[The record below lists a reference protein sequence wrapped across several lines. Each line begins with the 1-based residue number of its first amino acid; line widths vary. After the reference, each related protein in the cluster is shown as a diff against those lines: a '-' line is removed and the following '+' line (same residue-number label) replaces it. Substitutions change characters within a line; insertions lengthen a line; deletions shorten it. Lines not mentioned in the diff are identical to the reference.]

1 MEKYLTKTSKR
12 LILDVEKLKIR
23 LPFKLNEK
31 FIVLRPYFIKFIDK
45 YRELNNVL
53 DSVKD
58 FKKDIIKSKKINIP
72 CNTLNILNYIRK
84 NKTVLDDIYNTCDFS
99 LDEIKK
105 TSEFLNSYD
114 KYNFEKCI
122 LWMNNHG
129 EKINRGIYNLL
140 KQSKIPGL
148 FLKKMHIPTLEIYGE
163 FTSLDVRD
171 YVEKYINSSISFVVE
186 IKGIKLN
193 LNIKTR
199 DHVKEE
205 RLIKLIKRCLILSHY
220 HNLKDVV
227 NIEFL
232 ETKNKKI
239 LPKRNTSKLLGPKEI
254 NSGSTY
260 QSMNDSHVCVWREE
274 ESPKLILHELVHYL
288 DIDFRFDTKQFDS
301 LISRYFNIN
310 PDTQKKLY
318 EAYTET
324 CACIINI
331 FTCSLECCDNQHSYK
346 YAKKMFNYELK
357 YSLFQVA
364 KILNFYSFKNINE
377 FVKPYDSKNK
387 FKQSTSVFSYFF
399 VKTALLFYLDEF
411 IDFIKKNNDKN
422 VDYSFKLSDSYNVP
436 KNFLIFILD
445 ICKRRE
451 YLEIINSIMIKLKSL
466 KKTRKNNYRLPKLS
480 KTTQNTL
487 RMTCV
492 EIK

>member
-1 MEKYLTKTSKR
+1 MEKYLTKTSKI
-12 LILDVEKLKIR
+12 LISDINKLKIR

-31 FIVLRPYFIKFIDK
+31 FIVLRPYFVKFVDK
-45 YRELNNVL
+45 YRGLNNVL
-53 DSVKD
+53 DNIKD

-72 CNTLNILNYIRK
+72 CNTLNILDYLKK
-84 NKTVLDDIYNTCDFS
+84 NKKV
-99 LDEIKK
+99 LDEIYKTYDFNKDERKK
-105 TSEFLNSYD
+105 TNDFLNNYNN
-114 KYNFEKCI
+114 YNFEKCI

-148 FLKKMHIPTLEIYGE
+148 FLKKMHIPSLEIYGE

-171 YVEKYINSSISFVVE
+171 YVEKYINSSISFHIE
-186 IKGIKLN
+186 LKGIKLN

-199 DHVKEE
+199 DNIDKE
-205 RLIKLIKRCLILSHY
+205 RLIKIIKRCLILSHY
-220 HNLKDVV
+220 HNLSNIV

-232 ETKNKKI
+232 ETKNKKV
-239 LPKRNTSKLLGPKEI
+239 LPKKNTSKLLGPKEI

-260 QSMNDSHVCVWREE
+260 QSMTDSHVCVWREE

-288 DIDFRFDTKQFDS
+288 DIDFRFNTNQFDS
-301 LISRYFNIN
+301 LISNYFNIK

-318 EAYTET
+318 EAYTEA

-364 KILNFYSFKNINE
+364 KILNFYSFRNISE
-377 FVKPYDSKNK
+377 FVKPYDNKNK

-399 VKTALLFYLDEF
+399 VKTALLFYIEEF
-411 IDFIKKNNDKN
+411 IDFIKQNNDKN
-422 VDYSFKLSDSYNVP
+422 VDNSFKLSESTDVP
-436 KNFLIFILD
+436 KNFLIFVLD
-445 ICKRRE
+445 ICKRKE
-451 YLEIINSIMIKLKSL
+451 FLSLINSIMLKLKSL
-466 KKTRKNNYRLPKLS
+466 KKTRKKASKLPILS
-480 KTTQNTL
+480 KETQNTL